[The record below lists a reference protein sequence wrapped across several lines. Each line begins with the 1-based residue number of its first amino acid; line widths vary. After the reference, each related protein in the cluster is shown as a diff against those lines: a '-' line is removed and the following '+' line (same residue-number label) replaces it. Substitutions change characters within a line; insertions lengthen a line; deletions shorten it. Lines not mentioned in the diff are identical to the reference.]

1 MKTIAM
7 KKKTTKIET
16 LGEAPAVIRVKQVRG
31 LWLCGCNIASDDGVA
46 RIKAPCGR
54 GGAIEFTRARAIQLI
69 IHSAVRNMES
79 LNLKPFSFE
88 KAKEILRKIEDDIQ
102 PKLF

>member
-16 LGEAPAVIRVKQVRG
+16 LGEAPAVLKVKPVGQY
-31 LWLCGCNIASDDGVA
+31 WIAGGKVTSDDGKTH
-46 RIKAPCGR
+46 ISIPCGK
-54 GGAIEFTRARAIQLI
+54 GGVIDCTRERAIQWLI
-69 IHSAVRNMES
+69 HDFGKGLADF
-79 LNLKPFSFE
+79 KCFE
-88 KAKEILRKIEDDIQ
+88 KAKEVLRKIEDEIQ